1 MKTLDDIPTRVKRS
15 SRIEIG
21 MKPTI
26 KILSKKDKAKLNRK
40 EWKKEIDWQIIHV
53 KILYWRA
60 THRSS
65 IPILKG
71 YSILFTGV

>member
-26 KILSKKDKAKLNRK
+26 KILSKKDKAKSNRK
-40 EWKKEIDWQIIHV
+40 QWRKEIWN
-53 KILYWRA
+53 
-60 THRSS
+60 S
-65 IPILKG
+65 I
-71 YSILFTGV
+71 

>member
-21 MKPTI
+21 MNRTI

-40 EWKKEIDWQIIHV
+40 EWKKEID
-53 KILYWRA
+53 
-60 THRSS
+60 
-65 IPILKG
+65 
-71 YSILFTGV
+71 

>member
-1 MKTLDDIPTRVKRS
+1 MKTLDDMPTRVKRS

-40 EWKKEIDWQIIHV
+40 AWRKENE
-53 KILYWRA
+53 Y
-60 THRSS
+60 
-65 IPILKG
+65 
-71 YSILFTGV
+71 